1 MYDIP
6 QPEVLDPDRIGTNRD
21 TMSSSQQHHELA
33 ERVIAEL
40 RESCA
45 YGRALWEQLNAVRH
59 YLVES
64 LPRPAESGAP
74 LGGAH
79 PTGHDDVA
87 GWQAWFDT
95 YAAVVSILEGPR
107 GDSGFGRDEA
117 RQIAKSRLDFTAD
130 QQPTLETIERAAA
143 T

>member
-6 QPEVLDPDRIGTNRD
+6 QPEVLDADRTGTNRD
-21 TMSSSQQHHELA
+21 TMSSSQHHELA
-33 ERVIAEL
+33 DEL

-45 YGRALWEQLNAVRH
+45 YGRALWEQLNAVRR
-59 YLVES
+59 YLVDS
-64 LPRPAESGAP
+64 LPRPAEAGAA

-79 PTGHDDVA
+79 PTGRDDID

-117 RQIAKSRLDFTAD
+117 RQIAKSRLDFPAD
-130 QQPTLETIERAAA
+130 QQPTLETIERASA